1 MTRFSKSMFLMGAA
15 VIALSACSGMKGP
28 GEIGKKEDIVVRNNG
43 LPNAQAA
50 AAAPAARVAGQ
61 DFSST
66 VEQGQAVPAPEVANA
81 EPLPNTSPAMEHAV
95 EQQQAANAPVP
106 STTGATPPDRTT
118 APVSETRPLDAI
130 APTQPV
136 NQTVTPPPA
145 ETAAAPAAAP
155 VYPQTDYP
163 AAAAPV
169 AAPAVPAASPVPAP
183 APVAAPAPAPAPA
196 VPTAV
201 YSSSSAAPGPSA
213 VPAGM
218 DYPLDPNAPFSPKAI
233 AAAEGTAVAAPA
245 ATSVDGTAPAPVGT
259 GMADPGMIRAAQA
272 ALATKGGYTGAQT
285 GEIDANFLNAL
296 TKFQGENGLPMGG
309 LNEPT
314 LKALGV
320 IQ

>member
-50 AAAPAARVAGQ
+50 AAPAAPVAGQ

-66 VEQGQAVPAPEVANA
+66 VEQGQAVPAPEVASA

-136 NQTVTPPPA
+136 NQTVTPPSA
-145 ETAAAPAAAP
+145 ETAAVPAAAP

-169 AAPAVPAASPVPAP
+169 DAPAVPAASP
-183 APVAAPAPAPAPA
+183 APVAAPAPA

-201 YSSSSAAPGPSA
+201 YSSSSATPGPSA

-245 ATSVDGTAPAPVGT
+245 ATSVDGAAPAPFGT

-272 ALATKGGYTGAQT
+272 ALAARGGYTGAQT

-320 IQ
+320 TQ